1 MVEKSIDDNSKEYLA
16 LVISYRVNQ
25 LNMSLLK
32 ILPNSEN
39 QNLCEID
46 WQSGYFFLRNLIENY
61 CHFFYLCGESY
72 LAPQQLKEGEI
83 EFRLLHWTRHALQKM
98 LSLVEK
104 NRTEK
109 EALRKKG
116 QSIPA
121 DKSIH
126 YLEDREKQIETEIKA
141 NHFCKQLI
149 DQGELKNEEEI
160 IRDVI
165 FCSNKTTW
173 RKEICKRAKLNENF
187 FNVIYDNCS
196 QYIHSYPFAVD
207 KLSLLMRFLKG
218 SQDIIEEPVIFFCN
232 EIVIYYIGYLAMFI
246 SDLFAVFPSMEI
258 FAGDTLRQEL
268 KFQARVFKTDS
279 NT

>member
-83 EFRLLHWTRHALQKM
+83 EFRLLFWHRHALKKI
-98 LSLVEK
+98 LSQVAK
-104 NRTEK
+104 IRIEK

-116 QSIPA
+116 QYIPK
-121 DKSIH
+121 DEPINH
-126 YLEDREKQIETEIKA
+126 LEDREKQIETEIKL
-141 NHFCKQLI
+141 NHFYKHLI
-149 DQGELKNEEEI
+149 DQGELKKELRSI
-160 IRDVI
+160 KDVI
-165 FCSNKTTW
+165 FCSNKNTW
-173 RKEICKRAKLNENF
+173 RKEICKRAKLNENDF
-187 FNVIYDNCS
+187 DVIYDDCS
-196 QYIHSYPFAVD
+196 QYIHSDPFAVH
-207 KLSLLMRFLKG
+207 KLSVLIRCLKG
-218 SQDIIEEPVIFFCN
+218 SQGIDKAIIRSYN
-232 EIVIYYIGYLAMFI
+232 MIVIYYIRYLAMFI
-246 SDLFAVFPSMEI
+246 SDLFAVFPAMEI
-258 FAGDTLRQEL
+258 LAGDTLRQEL